1 MTCILKLG
9 KGRVLENPE
18 DGRWLNMADMSSLRG
33 LGHVSPEHQAEPGP
47 SVVLG
52 A

>member
-33 LGHVSPEHQAEPGP
+33 LGHVSLEHQAEPGP